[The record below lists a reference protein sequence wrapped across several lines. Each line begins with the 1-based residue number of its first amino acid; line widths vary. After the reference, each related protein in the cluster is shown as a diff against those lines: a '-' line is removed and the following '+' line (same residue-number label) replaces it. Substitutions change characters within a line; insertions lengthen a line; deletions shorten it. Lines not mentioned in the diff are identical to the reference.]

1 MNFLQTSKAKRL
13 QKRGQ
18 KFLTSGKIEKAYGI
32 FQKVILLDN
41 STENLFNLALSLMS
55 LARYSEAE
63 SYLRKIEENFPDHE
77 MNTLTLAESLIMQK
91 KWDEAIKFY
100 ENASQI
106 NPRSEAYKKY
116 VAISKDVV
124 AREKYVKS
132 KEFFQEAIEELRHK
146 NDEKALKIL
155 QKANEYFPG
164 NPNILNNIGTLY
176 LNLKNYKKAYSYFIK
191 AISYDPKN
199 EKFQKNLLTAK
210 RKIKNKY

>member
-13 QKRGQ
+13 QKKGQ
-18 KFLTSGKIEKAYGI
+18 KFLTSGKIEKAHGI

-63 SYLRKIEENFPDHE
+63 GYLRKIEENFPDHE
-77 MNTLTLAESLIMQK
+77 LNTLTLAESLIMQK
-91 KWDEAIKFY
+91 KWDEAIRFY
-100 ENASQI
+100 EKASQI
-106 NPRSEAYKKY
+106 NPRNEAYKKY

-146 NDEKALKIL
+146 NDERALKIL

-176 LNLKNYKKAYSYFIK
+176 LNLKNYIKAYSYFVK
-191 AISYDPKN
+191 AISFDPKN

-210 RKIKNKY
+210 RKIKNKH

>member
-13 QKRGQ
+13 QKKGQ
-18 KFLTSGKIEKAYGI
+18 KFLTSGKIEKAHGI
-32 FQKVILLDN
+32 FQKAILLDN

-63 SYLRKIEENFPDHE
+63 GYLLKIEENFPDHE
-77 MNTLTLAESLIMQK
+77 LNTLTLAESLIMQK

-100 ENASQI
+100 EKASQI

-199 EKFQKNLLTAK
+199 EKFQKNLLTTK